1 MTGRAALADASAI
14 LDLADPPDGFFE
26 DPYPWYRAQREAAPI
41 ARTRDG
47 SLLLTRH
54 ADLAA
59 VYRDTVTFSSDK
71 IAEFAPR
78 FGDGPLFEHHTTSL
92 VFNDDPYHGRVR
104 RRLVGVLTP
113 RAVAALGE
121 QLAGYCDR
129 LLDNFVRGGG
139 GDAIADYAAAIPVRV
154 IGDML
159 GVPEADRQPLRGWSL
174 AILGALE
181 PVPGAER
188 VVRGNAAVAAFAAY
202 LADLIAER
210 RRAPGD
216 PESDLLTR
224 LLASDTDGAELSPAE
239 LIHNAIFLLNA
250 GHETTS
256 NLIGNALHLIATNA
270 DARAGMRNERDEARF
285 VEEVLRFES
294 PNQLGNRR
302 AVRDTRLGD
311 VAVAEGTLLT
321 LVIGAANRDP
331 AVFADPERFDPRREP
346 NRHLAFGAGSHQCAG
361 LSLARIEARIALSAW
376 RRRIPHFRLAGPAP
390 RQRRVR
396 FRGLEA
402 LPVAL

>member
-1 MTGRAALADASAI
+1 MTGPAVIDDADAI
-14 LDLADPPDGFFE
+14 LCLADPPQGFFD
-26 DPYPWYRAQREAAPI
+26 DPYPHYRALREATPI
-41 ARTRDG
+41 AVAADG

-71 IAEFAPR
+71 KAEFAPR

-104 RRLVGVLTP
+104 KRLVGALTP

-121 QLAGYCDR
+121 GLALYCDQ
-129 LLDNFVRGGG
+129 LLDDFIEDGG
-139 GDAIADYAAAIPVRV
+139 GDAVADYAAAIPVRV

-159 GVPEADRQPLRGWSL
+159 GVPEADRHPLRGWSL

-181 PVPGAER
+181 PAPDADR
-188 VVRGNAAVAAFAAY
+188 LARGNAAVAAFAAY
-202 LADLIAER
+202 LGDLIAER
-210 RRAPGD
+210 RRAPRD
-216 PESDLLTR
+216 PDSDLLTR
-224 LLASDTDGAELSPAE
+224 LIASDTDGTALSAGE

-256 NLIGNALHLIATNA
+256 NLIGNALYLIATNDEA
-270 DARAGMRNERDEARF
+270 RLHSEPDAARF

-302 AVRDTRLGD
+302 AARDTRLGE
-311 VAVAEGTLLT
+311 VAIAEGTLLT

-331 AVFADPERFDPRREP
+331 DVFAEPDRFDPAREP
-346 NRHLAFGAGSHQCAG
+346 NRHLAFGAGAHQCAG
-361 LSLARIEARIALSAW
+361 LSLARLEARIALSTW
-376 RRRIPHFRLAGPAP
+376 RKRIAHFHVSEPAV

>member
-1 MTGRAALADASAI
+1 MTGAAVDGADAI
-14 LDLADPPDGFFE
+14 LRLAHPPDGFFD
-26 DPYPWYRAQREAAPI
+26 DPYPWYRALREGAPT
-41 ARTRDG
+41 ARARDG

-59 VYRDTVTFSSDK
+59 VYRDTTTFSSDK
-71 IAEFAPR
+71 KAEFAPR
-78 FGDGPLFEHHTTSL
+78 FGEGPLFEHHTTSL

-104 RRLVGVLTP
+104 RRLVGALTP

-121 QLAGYCDR
+121 RLATYCDE
-129 LLDNFVRGGG
+129 LLDNFVRGHG

-159 GVPEADRQPLRGWSL
+159 GVPEADRHPLRRWSL

-181 PVPGAER
+181 PAPDAER
-188 VVRGNAAVAAFAAY
+188 LARGNAAVTEFAAY
-202 LADLIAER
+202 LRDLIMER
-210 RRAPGD
+210 RRAPRD

-224 LLASDTDGAELSPAE
+224 LIASDTDGVELSAAE

-256 NLIGNALHLIATNA
+256 NLIGNALHLIATND
-270 DARAGMRNERDEARF
+270 DARLHGEADEAHF

-302 AVRDTRLGD
+302 AARDTRLGE
-311 VAVAEGTLLT
+311 VAIAEGTLLT

-331 AVFADPERFDPRREP
+331 EVFADPDRFDPRREP
-346 NRHLAFGAGSHQCAG
+346 NRHLAFGAGGHQCAG
-361 LSLARIEARIALSAW
+361 LSLARLEARIALAAW
-376 RRRIPHFRLAGPAP
+376 RRRIAHFDLSGPAV

-396 FRGLEA
+396 FRGFET

>member
-1 MTGRAALADASAI
+1 MTGSAVIDDAGAT
-14 LDLADPPDGFFE
+14 LDLADPPKGFFE
-26 DPYPWYRAQREAAPI
+26 DPYPHYRALREAAPI
-41 ARTRDG
+41 ARARDG

-54 ADLAA
+54 ADLDA
-59 VYRDTVTFSSDK
+59 VYRDTVNFSSDK
-71 IAEFAPR
+71 MVEFAPR

-104 RRLVGVLTP
+104 RRLVGALTP
-113 RAVAALGE
+113 RAVTALGE
-121 QLAGYCDR
+121 GLATYCGK

-139 GDAIADYAAAIPVRV
+139 GDAVSDYAAAIPVRV

-159 GVPEADRQPLRGWSL
+159 GVPEADRHPLRGWSL

-181 PVPGAER
+181 PVPGSAR
-188 VVRGNAAVAAFAAY
+188 VAQGNEAVTAFAAY
-202 LADLIAER
+202 LGDLIAER
-210 RRAPGD
+210 RRKPGD
-216 PESDLLTR
+216 PDSDLLTR
-224 LLASDTDGAELSPAE
+224 LIASDKEGGELSAAE

-256 NLIGNALHLIATNA
+256 NLIGNALHLIATNDGARVSGEA
-270 DARAGMRNERDEARF
+270 DESRF

-311 VAVAEGTLLT
+311 VAIAQGTLLT

-331 AVFADPERFDPRREP
+331 EVFVEPERFDPGREP

-361 LSLARIEARIALSAW
+361 LSLARLEARIALSTW
-376 RRRIPHFRLAGPAP
+376 RRRIPHFRLAGPAL

>member
-1 MTGRAALADASAI
+1 MTGPAALAEADAI
-14 LDLADPPDGFFE
+14 LDLADPPDGFFD

-41 ARTRDG
+41 ARAPDG

-59 VYRDTVTFSSDK
+59 VYRDTAAFSSDK
-71 IAEFAPR
+71 KAEFAPR
-78 FGDGPLFEHHTTSL
+78 FGEGPLFEHHTTSL

-104 RRLVGVLTP
+104 RRLVGALTP

-121 QLAGYCDR
+121 RLATYCDE
-129 LLDNFVRGGG
+129 LLDNFVRGHG

-159 GVPEADRQPLRGWSL
+159 GVPEVDRHPLRGWSL

-181 PVPGAER
+181 PAPDAGRLA
-188 VVRGNAAVAAFAAY
+188 RGNAAVMDFAAY
-202 LADLIAER
+202 LGDLIAER
-210 RRAPGD
+210 RRTPRD

-224 LLASDTDGAELSPAE
+224 LIASDTDGVELSAAE

-256 NLIGNALHLIATNA
+256 NLIGNALHLIATND
-270 DARAGMRNERDEARF
+270 DARLCDDVDEARF

-302 AVRDTRLGD
+302 AARDMRLGE
-311 VAVAEGTLLT
+311 VAIAEGTLLT

-331 AVFADPERFDPRREP
+331 AVFADPDRFDPRREP
-346 NRHLAFGAGSHQCAG
+346 NRHLAFGAGGHQCAG
-361 LSLARIEARIALSAW
+361 LSLARLEARIALAAW
-376 RRRIPHFRLAGPAP
+376 RRRIAHFDLSGPAV

-396 FRGLEA
+396 FRGFET